1 MGEKMQHAPIFFTIG
16 QIRFNPFLDMQ
27 LHVEALQTEFRKY
40 SFSGFSEENLT
51 TIQLDPSGASPNVVP
66 TSQKRWRFT
75 NSKRTGEFVL
85 FQNSISYQTTNYETS
100 QDFKSR
106 LMTAIKIVHKELN
119 LDYVEQIG
127 FRTLDAIIPTPD
139 HPLETWLKPSL
150 IGFYSSTGDNL
161 KHSILEG
168 VSTIGPSGFLV
179 QRVVILHGALAIP
192 LDLMPITLTI
202 DARFTSINDWHAILD
217 TDFTAREQFDFD
229 LDTISER
236 ITTVKKEASN
246 AFRSAVTKSAL
257 DLWR

>member
-1 MGEKMQHAPIFFTIG
+1 MGEKMQNAPIFFTIG

-51 TIQLDPSGASPNVVP
+51 SIQLDPSGASPNVVP

-75 NSKRTGEFVL
+75 NSKKTGEFVL

-127 FRTLDAIIPTPD
+127 FRTLDAIIPSKD
-139 HPLETWLKPSL
+139 HPLEIWLKPEL
-150 IGFYSSTGDNL
+150 LGFYSSTNNNL

-168 VSTIGPSGFLV
+168 VSNIGSSGFLI
-179 QRVVILHGALAIP
+179 QRVLILRGALAVP
-192 LDLMPITLTI
+192 LDLMPLALTI
-202 DARFTSINDWHAILD
+202 DKRFMSINNWHAILD
-217 TDFTAREQFDFD
+217 TDFAAREQFDFD

-236 ITTVKKEASN
+236 ITTVKKEASK
-246 AFRSAVTKSAL
+246 AFHSAVTSLAL

>member
-66 TSQKRWRFT
+66 TRQKRWRFT

-106 LMTAIKIVHKELN
+106 LMTAIKIVHKELK
-119 LDYVEQIG
+119 LEYVEQIG
-127 FRTLDAIIPTPD
+127 FRTLDAIIPSKD
-139 HPLETWLKPSL
+139 HPLDIWLKPEL
-150 IGFYSSTGDNL
+150 LGFYSSTNDKL

-168 VSTIGPSGFLV
+168 VSTIGSSDFLV

-192 LDLMPITLTI
+192 LDLMPIALTI
-202 DARFTSINDWHAILD
+202 DARFTSFNDWHAILD

-229 LDTISER
+229 LDAISER
-236 ITTVKKEASN
+236 VTTVKEEASR
-246 AFRSAVTKSAL
+246 AFRSAVSSIAL